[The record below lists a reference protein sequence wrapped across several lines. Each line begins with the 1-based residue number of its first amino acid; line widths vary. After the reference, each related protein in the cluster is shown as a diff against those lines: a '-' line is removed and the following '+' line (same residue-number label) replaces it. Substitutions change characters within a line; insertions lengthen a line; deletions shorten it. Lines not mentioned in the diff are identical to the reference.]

1 MSQEIRIEVD
11 IYMEGLGWQELLV
24 ILFIALIFFGPSKL
38 PEIGKTLGKTIK
50 SFKDSMNK
58 ISEGVKEE
66 INQINDSTDNLQNK

>member
-1 MSQEIRIEVD
+1 
-11 IYMEGLGWQELLV
+11 MEGLGWQELLV

-66 INQINDSTDNLQNK
+66 INQIKDPADNLQHK